1 MVILEMM
8 MEQNQVPPLPLY
20 ISDQCM
26 DQSRLQGLSYKRKIL
41 SGFHQVALQFGSK
54 QTPAAGT

>member
-1 MVILEMM
+1 VSKNIDET
-8 MEQNQVPPLPLY
+8 NQVSPLPLY

-26 DQSRLQGLSYKRKIL
+26 DQSQLQGLSRKRGIL
-41 SGFHQVALQFGSK
+41 SGFHQVALQFGSE